1 METILFY
8 WKVLSSN
15 ILDFTL
21 SFFIFFLIFNFE
33 KVSFWLFDMTYQ
45 NVLILAGL
53 VLNCENENL
62 SENIMQTFIDQ
73 CFFWSF
79 DRRKQFLHIFT
90 HRHPCRSNWFGCEN
104 RWYLH
109 SFAQNVFY
117 CHQSAVSQ
125 LPWSYMIV
133 SLVIMMLWYCCN
145 RVIVSFLS
153 IYFARQHMRKS
164 SDERQKSQYLLNAF
178 WLYFSLKVLS
188 ERFEVMKFFAIKF
201 LGFLGDPILFN
212 FFLFFFSWKFWSK

>member
-1 METILFY
+1 MF
-8 WKVLSSN
+8 
-15 ILDFTL
+15 
-21 SFFIFFLIFNFE
+21 
-33 KVSFWLFDMTYQ
+33 
-45 NVLILAGL
+45 VLILAEL

-164 SDERQKSQYLLNAF
+164 SDERPESQYLLNAF
-178 WLYFSLKVLS
+178 WLYFCLKVLS

-212 FFLFFFSWKFWSK
+212 FFLSFFFFWKFLSK